1 LALTCPG
8 RERRRATSWS
18 LQRAEAAFGRVLQPS
33 FKPAGNDQRDNDSGG
48 SGNSQD
54 EANCAQRIRK
64 RFPELVIAQAYAPAQ
79 TIPPNA
85 LKSKKSHQFMQLSPA
100 NTGSFPA

>member
-64 RFPELVIAQAYAPAQ
+64 RFPERESAQAVRVSPDDSAQ
-79 TIPPNA
+79 CVEEPKTA
-85 LKSKKSHQFMQLSPA
+85 TSSCS
-100 NTGSFPA
+100 